1 MKQIIYSDESHA
13 KKIIDNIKW
22 DWFDKLHILADFDRT
37 LTYSFVDWEK
47 KSSLIS
53 VIRKN
58 PKYLG
63 QEYSTKANALF
74 DNYHPIEIDVNIP
87 MEEKIIKMSE
97 WWRAHLSLLVESWLN
112 KKHIDEAVN
121 SGIIKMRSWV
131 VELLNFLDIHQ
142 IPLIILSAN
151 GLWWDSIID
160 YLKFNDLYTSNVEI
174 GSNKFKF
181 DNEGNAVWYDR
192 NVIHV
197 FNKWEV
203 AFSSFP
209 EVEEKIK
216 NRTNI
221 ILLGD
226 SLWDPHMADGAEYDN
241 LLKIW
246 FYNELDDTKLPHYL
260 EKYDMLLTWDSDW
273 DILNGFL
280 K

>member
-53 VIRKN
+53 IIRKN

-97 WWRAHLSLLVESWLN
+97 WWRAHLSLLGESWLN

-131 VELLNFLDIHQ
+131 VELLNFLDIHF
-142 IPLIILSAN
+142 LFT
-151 GLWWDSIID
+151 
-160 YLKFNDLYTSNVEI
+160 LK
-174 GSNKFKF
+174 
-181 DNEGNAVWYDR
+181 
-192 NVIHV
+192 
-197 FNKWEV
+197 
-203 AFSSFP
+203 
-209 EVEEKIK
+209 
-216 NRTNI
+216 
-221 ILLGD
+221 
-226 SLWDPHMADGAEYDN
+226 
-241 LLKIW
+241 
-246 FYNELDDTKLPHYL
+246 
-260 EKYDMLLTWDSDW
+260 
-273 DILNGFL
+273 
-280 K
+280 